1 MMKKDTQKEISA
13 SKLIQAIGAID
24 EQLITEY
31 DTASNITNNTAS
43 NTTSNTTNNT
53 AGNITSKPPAKAT
66 KVAVR
71 SSHRAKKIGRYSA
84 IAAACLIVVAVGLI
98 TASGLGLLKLP
109 IGGGAQSGGGGAP
122 IAGDDTEETA
132 RTYMFYD
139 GPIFPLTILSA
150 KGELNNSNDNN
161 DTLIIS
167 QIEASRAITYDF
179 LPYTDITEEYETD
192 TIDGPT
198 IKKYTSHRTEAVV
211 TDRYT
216 LQNNSN
222 ADITVEAAYPVAASL
237 KDLFEL
243 TPKLKV
249 DGQQIEPEITTGQY
263 SGGFMGAWSSD
274 TSTTTANSQD
284 QQNDQND
291 QDGQNQQNQQNSQDQ
306 QNVQDQQPQLNL
318 REIDSWLGYKQL
330 LQDGSYLREA
340 FAGVKYANQPAIVY
354 EFDEFVIE
362 SGEGV
367 NPSIAVSYTAQEGV
381 DVLSVGFHGGE
392 YPGGDSFIK
401 GFSIPDEQRKQ
412 VADDRYLLIVVGGDI
427 SDISYQG
434 YSNMGWDDGTEMEI
448 SATMTRTET
457 TLEEIFREMLNHHY
471 SIYDSY
477 NNPISDENVESTSDN
492 PNESTDSAQQ
502 ITKDE
507 QLQLIFEAAYDYLHS
522 YGPLSERNIDRYTEG
537 MLEDIFTEAVNVD
550 RVVYLTSEVN
560 IPAGGSAEIEITQTQ
575 RGSHD
580 FFDTGKSYKNAKGYD
595 LTTSLGSNLSFTSQQ
610 ASIADHDLIK
620 IVDQNF
626 GFDLDQG
633 INTVQLNPEVQYYY
647 MLIEKLK

>member
-1 MMKKDTQKEISA
+1 
-13 SKLIQAIGAID
+13 
-24 EQLITEY
+24 
-31 DTASNITNNTAS
+31 
-43 NTTSNTTNNT
+43 
-53 AGNITSKPPAKAT
+53 
-66 KVAVR
+66 
-71 SSHRAKKIGRYSA
+71 
-84 IAAACLIVVAVGLI
+84 
-98 TASGLGLLKLP
+98 
-109 IGGGAQSGGGGAP
+109 
-122 IAGDDTEETA
+122 
-132 RTYMFYD
+132 MFYD
-139 GPIFPLTILSA
+139 GPIFPLTILST
-150 KGELNNSNDNN
+150 KSELNNSIDNN
-161 DTLIIS
+161 DKLSTS
-167 QIEASRAITYDF
+167 QINAIEASRAITYDF

>member
-1 MMKKDTQKEISA
+1 MIKKDTQKEISA

-31 DTASNITNNTAS
+31 DTASNIANNITSNTAS
-43 NTTSNTTNNT
+43 NISN
-53 AGNITSKPPAKAT
+53 NIASKPPAKAT

-71 SSHRAKKIGRYSA
+71 SSHRVKKIGRYSA
-84 IAAACLIVVAVGLI
+84 IAAACLIVVTVGLI
-98 TASGLGLLKLP
+98 AASGLGLLKLP

-150 KGELNNSNDNN
+150 KGELNNSIDNN

-167 QIEASRAITYDF
+167 QIEASRSITYDF

-198 IKKYTSHRTEAVV
+198 VKKYTSHRTEAVV

-216 LQNNSN
+216 LQNNSDE
-222 ADITVEAAYPVAASL
+222 DIKVQAAYPVTASL

-243 TPKLKV
+243 TPKLTV

-291 QDGQNQQNQQNSQDQ
+291 QDGQNQQDQQNCQDQ

-330 LQDGSYLREA
+330 LQDGSYLRDA
-340 FAGVKYANQPAIVY
+340 FAGVKYANQQAIIY

-367 NPSIAVSYTAQEGV
+367 NPSIAVSYTAQEESMCYPSASTAANTRAAI
-381 DVLSVGFHGGE
+381 VL
-392 YPGGDSFIK
+392 
-401 GFSIPDEQRKQ
+401 
-412 VADDRYLLIVVGGDI
+412 
-427 SDISYQG
+427 
-434 YSNMGWDDGTEMEI
+434 
-448 SATMTRTET
+448 
-457 TLEEIFREMLNHHY
+457 
-471 SIYDSY
+471 
-477 NNPISDENVESTSDN
+477 
-492 PNESTDSAQQ
+492 
-502 ITKDE
+502 
-507 QLQLIFEAAYDYLHS
+507 
-522 YGPLSERNIDRYTEG
+522 
-537 MLEDIFTEAVNVD
+537 
-550 RVVYLTSEVN
+550 
-560 IPAGGSAEIEITQTQ
+560 
-575 RGSHD
+575 
-580 FFDTGKSYKNAKGYD
+580 
-595 LTTSLGSNLSFTSQQ
+595 
-610 ASIADHDLIK
+610 
-620 IVDQNF
+620 
-626 GFDLDQG
+626 
-633 INTVQLNPEVQYYY
+633 
-647 MLIEKLK
+647 

>member
-1 MMKKDTQKEISA
+1 MMNKDTQKENSA

-24 EQLITEY
+24 EQLISEY
-31 DTASNITNNTAS
+31 DTASDIAS
-43 NTTSNTTNNT
+43 DTTNNT
-53 AGNITSKPPAKAT
+53 TGNIASKSPAKAT

-71 SSHRAKKIGRYSA
+71 SSHRARRIGRYSA
-84 IAAACLIVVAVGLI
+84 IAAACLVVVAVGLI
-98 TASGLGLLKLP
+98 AASGLGLLKLP
-109 IGGGAQSGGGGAP
+109 IGGGAQSGGGGAL
-122 IAGDDTEETA
+122 IAGDENEETA

-139 GPIFPLTILSA
+139 GPIFPLTILST
-150 KGELNNSNDNN
+150 KSELNNSIDNN
-161 DTLIIS
+161 DKLSTS
-167 QIEASRAITYDF
+167 QINAIEASRAITYDF

-633 INTVQLNPEVQYYY
+633 INTVQLKPEVQYYY
-647 MLIEKLK
+647 MLIEKLKTDD